1 MANDQSAPPIG
12 GGEPT
17 ADSSA
22 PINTYLASLLGV
34 YMIAMSI
41 VLSYMLYN
49 LWPPQPRG
57 KGASAGQTS
66 EQQAAGRKAAK
77 PDNAN
82 ANANANAA
90 AANNTNAAN
99 SAQPNAN
106 ANANANGNN
115 ISGSRNNPR
124 GGNTNNA
131 AAGTST
137 GGTET
142 TGGENANKEANTQN
156 DTRTAAE
163 EGLPTVTLFRGW
175 LVLTHSVEVRLLLI
189 VLLAGAL
196 GSYIH
201 AATSFADYVGNR
213 KLSGNWVWWYLLRPF
228 IGMTLALVFYF
239 VVRGGFI
246 SPNAGGAD
254 MNPFGIAA
262 MAGLV
267 GMFSKQAIDKL
278 NEVFTSLFG
287 SKGDDKRGDKLLAPS
302 VTTIK
307 PNLGPIAGGTAVTIS
322 GSGFLPGAQVKFG
335 DAAASGVVVDGT
347 GKIIGAK
354 TPPHSA
360 GTVDVE
366 VVNTNTQKGTLPGG
380 FTYQA

>member
-1 MANDQSAPPIG
+1 MATGESVPPIG
-12 GGEPT
+12 GGDPT
-17 ADSSA
+17 ADSTA
-22 PINTYLASLLGV
+22 PIKWYWASLLGV

-41 VLSYMLYN
+41 TLSYMLYN
-49 LWPPQPRG
+49 LWPPQPRS
-57 KGASAGQTS
+57 KGAAAGQAS
-66 EQQAAGRKAAK
+66 EQQAAGRKAK
-77 PDNAN
+77 PDNVNAN
-82 ANANANAA
+82 ANTNAA
-90 AANNTNAAN
+90 AANNANAAN
-99 SAQPNAN
+99 TAQPNVNGA
-106 ANANANGNN
+106 AANGNN
-115 ISGSRNNPR
+115 NAGSRNNPP
-124 GGNTNNA
+124 GNNTTNNNA
-131 AAGTST
+131 SAST

-142 TGGENANKEANTQN
+142 TAGENANKEANTQN
-156 DTRTAAE
+156 DTRTAAD
-163 EGLPTVTLFRGW
+163 EGLPTVSLFWGR

-213 KLSGNWVWWYLLRPF
+213 KLSSNWVWWYLLRPF
-228 IGMTLALVFYF
+228 IGMTLSLVFYF

-278 NEVFTSLFG
+278 DEVFTSLFG

-307 PNLGPIAGGTAVTIS
+307 PNTGPLAGKSPVKITGT
-322 GSGFLPGAQVKFG
+322 GFLPNAGVTFAGK
-335 DAAASGVVVDGT
+335 AASEIVVGGDGKT
-347 GKIIGAK
+347 IAAS
-354 TPPHSA
+354 TPPAETA
-360 GTVDVE
+360 GPVDVE
-366 VVNTNTQKGTLPGG
+366 VVNANTQKATLSGG
-380 FTYQA
+380 FTYTT

>member
-1 MANDQSAPPIG
+1 MATDESVPPIG
-12 GGEPT
+12 GGDPT
-17 ADSSA
+17 ADSTA
-22 PINTYLASLLGV
+22 PIKWYWASLLGV

-41 VLSYMLYN
+41 TLSYMLYN
-49 LWPPQPRG
+49 LWPPQLQN
-57 KGASAGQTS
+57 KNAGRTT
-66 EQQAAGRKAAK
+66 EQAPAGRKNK
-77 PDNAN
+77 E
-82 ANANANAA
+82 
-90 AANNTNAAN
+90 N
-99 SAQPNAN
+99 SPP
-106 ANANANGNN
+106 ANANGNTAN
-115 ISGSRNNPR
+115 V
-124 GGNTNNA
+124 GNANTSNAGRANVNA
-131 AAGTST
+131 AANRNTNTSGAEAANNARGNSNT
-137 GGTET
+137 N
-142 TGGENANKEANTQN
+142 ENAVSPSSGGPSTSSGESVNQDATQN

-163 EGLPTVTLFRGW
+163 EILPTVTLFGGR
-175 LVLTHSVEVRLLLI
+175 LVLNHSVEVRLLLI
-189 VLLAGAL
+189 ALLAGAL

-246 SPNAGGAD
+246 SPSAGGAD

-307 PNLGPIAGGTAVTIS
+307 PNEGPIAGGTAVTIT

-335 DAAASGVVVDGT
+335 DAAASGIVIDGS
-347 GKIIGAK
+347 GKTIGAK
-354 TPPHSA
+354 TPPHAA

-366 VVNTNTQKGTLPGG
+366 LVNANTQKGTLPGG
-380 FTYQA
+380 FTYKA